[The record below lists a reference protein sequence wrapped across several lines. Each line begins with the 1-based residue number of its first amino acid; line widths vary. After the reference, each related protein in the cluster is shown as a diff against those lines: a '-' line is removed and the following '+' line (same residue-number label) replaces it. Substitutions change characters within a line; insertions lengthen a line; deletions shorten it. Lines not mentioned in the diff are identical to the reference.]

1 MNREDAHDAKEEK
14 EKDTVLPSSALRVAS
29 SRFNHSDATGFGMMS
44 KTITNN

>member
-14 EKDTVLPSSALRVAS
+14 EKDKVLPSRS
-29 SRFNHSDATGFGMMS
+29 SPHERLNHSDATGFGMMS